1 MKLLIAVD
9 GSEHSRKAV
18 SYVITHWPA
27 LDPHLAVILCH
38 GDPPL
43 TPHVANALG
52 QAEVASYHADNA
64 EGALRDARAAFAVAG
79 IAVESRTAV
88 GDPADVVLQAQAAT
102 QADLVVMG
110 SHGRGTWRN
119 LLLGSVVTKVLAHS
133 PVPVLVVR

>member
-1 MKLLIAVD
+1 MKLLIATD
-9 GSEHSRKAV
+9 GSEHSRRAV
-18 SYVITHWPA
+18 RYVIAHWPA
-27 LDPHLAVILCH
+27 LDPNLRIVLCH

-52 QAEVASYHADNA
+52 RAEVDSYHADNA
-64 EGALRDARAAFAVAG
+64 TDALRDAIADFAEAG

-88 GDPADVVLQAQAAT
+88 GDPAEVVLHAQVAT

-110 SHGRGTWRN
+110 SHGRGAWRN

-133 PVPVLVVR
+133 TVPVLIVR

>member
-1 MKLLIAVD
+1 MKLLIATD
-9 GSEHSRKAV
+9 GSEHSRRAV
-18 SYVITHWPA
+18 DYVIAHWPV
-27 LDPHLAVILCH
+27 LDSQLNVVLCH

-52 QAEVASYHADNA
+52 RAEVERYHADNA
-64 EGALRDARAAFAVAG
+64 ADALRDAATAFAAAG

-88 GDPADVVLQAQAAT
+88 GDPADVVLQEQAAT

-110 SHGRGTWRN
+110 SHGRGAWRN
-119 LLLGSVVTKVLAHS
+119 LLLGSVVTKVLARS

>member
-1 MKLLIAVD
+1 MKLLIAAD
-9 GSEHSRKAV
+9 GSEHSRRAV

-27 LDPHLAVILCH
+27 LDPQLSVVLCH

-43 TPHVANALG
+43 TPHVSNALG
-52 QAEVASYHADNA
+52 RAEVERYHADNA
-64 EGALRDARAAFAVAG
+64 ADALRDAQADFAAAG

-88 GDPADVVLQAQAAT
+88 GDPADVILQAQVAT
-102 QADLVVMG
+102 QADLLVMG
-110 SHGRGTWRN
+110 SHGRGAWRN